1 MTRPISRRELLK
13 LGLATSIAPAAR
25 WLPVDVPSFTFTYFS
40 DTHLALERNYEECR
54 PLMLEMAR
62 VISPELAI
70 NGGDVTDYGWA
81 GAGHLLSS
89 PAMVSGSVYAT
100 SYSDVVISFAIR

>member
-1 MTRPISRRELLK
+1 
-13 LGLATSIAPAAR
+13 
-25 WLPVDVPSFTFTYFS
+25 
-40 DTHLALERNYEECR
+40 
-54 PLMLEMAR
+54 MAR

-89 PAMVSGSVYAT
+89 PAMVSGSVYAA
-100 SYSDVVISFAIR
+100 SYPDVVISFAIR